1 MTAREKLQKLTNG
14 WYSMAVVSALA
25 SLVMNGIGFFS
36 IIGTV
41 LSTGFMFVLTWWI
54 GRKLMNR
61 SSLMR
66 SVCILLSVV
75 GSVLGII
82 AIFGLGKSLFDE
94 FSLKT
99 IVEMGLTGMGVTLN
113 VRSFR
118 ILTDTK
124 VREYFQSAK
133 S

>member
-25 SLVMNGIGFFS
+25 SLLVNGIGVFS
-36 IIGTV
+36 LIGTL

-66 SVCILLSVV
+66 SVCILLSVA
-75 GSVLGII
+75 GAVLGIV
-82 AIFGLGKSLFDE
+82 ALFGLGKSLFEE
-94 FSLKT
+94 FALST
-99 IVEMGLTGMGVTLN
+99 ILEMVLAGMGLSLN

-118 ILTDTK
+118 ILTDTQ
-124 VREYFQSAK
+124 VRQYVQSEK